1 MSNIAKSDDKLAP
14 KLKADNNMSNWGLIQ
29 TVWKFLGKERWWFLG
44 CVILMGFGVASNYA
58 EMYLLGKIA
67 DTILT
72 GNLNQVYY
80 LIGGFLGIGIST
92 GLLYFLSNN
101 RAANIELDTI
111 FDVRDKTL
119 KALAEFDINWHQSS
133 NSGNKIQKIETG
145 IGNLK
150 SLIKISRRQLL
161 NNITGIISIGGIFLV
176 TDFRF
181 LLIVFVF
188 NLITYFVQR
197 YYGKKEQII
206 NKELNKQKEVS
217 TGKFFEIYNN
227 ITTLKVTGSE
237 QNLQN
242 KLREDNLAVY
252 HLDQKIRDNFRQKN
266 IVQNIIDYAFKAIV
280 ILFLSYAVLNK
291 SLSVGTFVIYY
302 GFFDRLSNQINN
314 LIDLQETIRTLKLG
328 IERMLP
334 ILDEQPERYFGTGEF
349 PIDWSNIEIDDLQFT
364 YNQGVTTNLE
374 IKNLA
379 IKKGQKI
386 GLVGRSGSGK
396 STLVKIL
403 MGLYKTTTGKIY
415 YNSPNSK
422 TNFYDMNF
430 DQIVNHQAVVLQE
443 TELFNMTLEENI
455 TLLKTVDKDTL
466 EKSLRV
472 SQLEEVIK
480 KLPKGLETKVG
491 EKGYKLSGGQKQRV
505 GIARAICSG
514 AEILIFDEATSA
526 LDSQTELDI
535 QNAIQQELADKTMII
550 VAHRLST
557 LRQVDKIIVFEDGQI
572 VETGKFTE
580 LIANPKS
587 HFAKLW
593 QLQKSG
599 VEL

>member
-1 MSNIAKSDDKLAP
+1 MYNTAKLNDKLAP
-14 KLKADNNMSNWGLIQ
+14 KLKADNNMSNWSLIQ
-29 TVWKFLGKERWWFLG
+29 TIWKFLGKKKWAFLG
-44 CVILMGFGVASNYA
+44 CI
-58 EMYLLGKIA
+58 
-67 DTILT
+67 ILT
-72 GNLNQVYY
+72 GIGFSSTYVEMYILGKAADTLLSGNLEQVYY
-80 LIGGFLGIGIST
+80 LIAAFAGIGIST
-92 GLLYFLSNN
+92 GVLYFLANN

-111 FDVRDKTL
+111 FEVRDKTL

-150 SLIKISRRQLL
+150 TLLRMARQQLL
-161 NNITGIISIGGIFLV
+161 SNITGIISISGIFLV

-181 LLIVFVF
+181 LLVVFGF
-188 NLITYFVQR
+188 NIITYFVQR

-206 NKELNKQKEVS
+206 NRELNKQNESS

-242 KLREDNLAVY
+242 KLREDNREVY
-252 HLDQKIRDNFRQKN
+252 KLDQKILDLYREKE
-266 IVQNIIDYAFKAIV
+266 IVQYIV
-280 ILFLSYAVLNK
+280 THSFRTVVIVFLSYAVLNK
-291 SLSVGTFVIYY
+291 SLSVGIFIVYY
-302 GFFDRLSNQINN
+302 GFFNN
-314 LIDLQETIRTLKLG
+314 LSSQIKSLINLQETIRTLKLG

-334 ILDEQPERYFGTGEF
+334 ILDEQPERYFGTGKF
-349 PIDWSNIEIDDLQFT
+349 PVDWNNIEIDDLQFT

-374 IKNLA
+374 IKNLT

-415 YNSPNSK
+415 YNSADSK
-422 TNFYDMNF
+422 TNFYDMDF

-455 TLLKTVDKDTL
+455 TLLKTVDKGTL

-535 QNAIQQELADKTMII
+535 QNAIQQELTDKTMII

-572 VETGKFTE
+572 VETGKFGE
-580 LIANPKS
+580 LIANPKT